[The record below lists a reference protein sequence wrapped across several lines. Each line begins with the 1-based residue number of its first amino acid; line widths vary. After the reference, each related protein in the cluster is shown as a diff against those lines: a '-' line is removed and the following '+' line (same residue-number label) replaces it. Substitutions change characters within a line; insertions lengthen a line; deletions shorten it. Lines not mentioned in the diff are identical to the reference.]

1 MSSRPERLRYYEAQS
16 ILSSS
21 HSERQWM
28 PISSPRLVSSSWPE
42 RQWMSSRPERL
53 RYYEA
58 QSSMFSLPRPE
69 RYEMPTSY
77 YDDEIL
83 TEVASGPWPEMLE
96 MATSYY
102 DDKLLTDEPEIQVT
116 SVRETALGT
125 VRNIIRATLYTLLC

>member
-1 MSSRPERLRYYEAQS
+1 MDAN
-16 ILSSS
+16 ILTK
-21 HSERQWM
+21 
-28 PISSPRLVSSSWPE
+28 
-42 RQWMSSRPERL
+42 
-53 RYYEA
+53 
-58 QSSMFSLPRPE
+58 SMFSLPRPE

-125 VRNIIRATLYTLLC
+125 GVTDAPTIC